1 MKKVYLTGYKNQ
13 NLGDD
18 LFFITVLERYPH
30 ITFVFEDKPS
40 CFYAKLFKGYKN
52 VEVLPCLKEN
62 LLQRIR
68 KKIIRTLYNKWSGLY
83 YSLYQKKNKIK
94 VDAYLRIGGSIF
106 MEPKNNKTFI
116 KNRFIAEKKYFGEI
130 PFLYVGC
137 NFGPYSSSNYY
148 RNAEFVIYNCS
159 SICFRDT
166 YSYGLFKQ
174 SKNVRVAPD
183 VLFGM
188 KRSDPCTKK
197 KEKSLGISL
206 IDLSTRSSL
215 AKYYRSYMESIS
227 SYIQYKY
234 NDLELIRLFSFC
246 QPEGDVKAIE
256 DLKSILPDMIKDKIE
271 VVAYDG
277 DYRTFLEK
285 FSEVELLLATRFHA
299 MILGFVYGI
308 KTVPI
313 IYSDKMTHVLNDIDQ
328 EVPSISLQNMSKEIL
343 LETIAH
349 SKIIDVKNE
358 IRDSQMQFVDVDNLL
373 NLM

>member
-1 MKKVYLTGYKNQ
+1 
-13 NLGDD
+13 
-18 LFFITVLERYPH
+18 
-30 ITFVFEDKPS
+30 
-40 CFYAKLFKGYKN
+40 
-52 VEVLPCLKEN
+52 
-62 LLQRIR
+62 
-68 KKIIRTLYNKWSGLY
+68 
-83 YSLYQKKNKIK
+83 
-94 VDAYLRIGGSIF
+94 
-106 MEPKNNKTFI
+106 
-116 KNRFIAEKKYFGEI
+116 
-130 PFLYVGC
+130 
-137 NFGPYSSSNYY
+137 
-148 RNAEFVIYNCS
+148 
-159 SICFRDT
+159 
-166 YSYGLFKQ
+166 
-174 SKNVRVAPD
+174 
-183 VLFGM
+183 
-188 KRSDPCTKK
+188 
-197 KEKSLGISL
+197 
-206 IDLSTRSSL
+206 
-215 AKYYRSYMESIS
+215 MESIS